1 MQRAA
6 ESDYTLGIWEDKA
19 ESKAEEVKES
29 EDITV
34 SLLPTLILSAA
45 PVALSLSASSAPF
58 LPDGCRNTGRSLML
72 LIDFSPHFTLQVH
85 TAWFNCC
92 EIPRRQA
99 SSQFDCIRVPPW
111 GLVKKCPDPF
121 HSHLCD
127 IEDYF
132 GVCLNPLTRWNRTW
146 GGLTPVHMCV
156 LLCSPAVVVVRGAG
170 PTPPAPSPEEQA
182 ERAAGK
188 SPHAARPEQHEARSH
203 TQVSGARAPFRPAQ
217 SHCRKLLL
225 SSKIGVKMKRDVTCQ
240 KSFLCFEERLG
251 KKVESQ
257 VIRTL
262 CAQDSPTLKLAKSS
276 VYIFWGSWGNV
287 MPLWGNIEHVI
298 HSKN

>member
-1 MQRAA
+1 
-6 ESDYTLGIWEDKA
+6 
-19 ESKAEEVKES
+19 
-29 EDITV
+29 
-34 SLLPTLILSAA
+34 
-45 PVALSLSASSAPF
+45 
-58 LPDGCRNTGRSLML
+58 ML

-121 HSHLCD
+121 HSHLFD

-203 TQVSGARAPFRPAQ
+203 TQVSGARAPSSSIPLSEVAAVIENW
-217 SHCRKLLL
+217 RKNETRCHMPKEFSL
-225 SSKIGVKMKRDVTCQ
+225 
-240 KSFLCFEERLG
+240 
-251 KKVESQ
+251 
-257 VIRTL
+257 
-262 CAQDSPTLKLAKSS
+262 
-276 VYIFWGSWGNV
+276 FWGKAWKKSGK
-287 MPLWGNIEHVI
+287 PGYKNIMCSGLSYPQVSQKFCLHLLRILRERHAFMRKYWTCYPFQELTSQWKTVCSPKI
-298 HSKN
+298 PILSFSIGHFSPHEDLACLFKVADSYFTLLTVLYPCTKTH